1 MIADLSKNAQT
12 KSYIDQIQALKDA
25 LPAPPAPA
33 PLPKGCTVT
42 S

>member
-1 MIADLSKNAQT
+1 MIADLSKDAET
-12 KSYIDQIQALKDA
+12 KGYIDQIQALKNA
-25 LPAPPAPA
+25 LPAPAAPA

>member
-1 MIADLSKNAQT
+1 MIADLSKNAET
-12 KSYIDQIQALKDA
+12 KSYIDQIQALKT
-25 LPAPPAPA
+25 PCRPRPRRA